1 VIAPDRPGIGWSDRD
16 KSRTVA
22 SWGADVRALAD
33 HLTLERFAVFGWSA
47 GGPHALACAAAL
59 PDRVSRVATCGGM
72 APIRNGADRKELGL
86 AADRMLIP
94 LCRHASL
101 LARVALLAASGRRG
115 PERARKQFLRA
126 LGDTDRKLLE
136 PWPAK
141 ELVCW
146 EGDRVGAFV
155 NGTAGAVDDY
165 RAYGAPDWGLDLDGV
180 QQQVDCWHGEDDELV
195 PMSHAERLAASL
207 PNATLHNVEGG
218 HFLPAQPATLTEI
231 LRRLAD

>member
-1 VIAPDRPGIGWSDRD
+1 
-16 KSRTVA
+16 
-22 SWGADVRALAD
+22 
-33 HLTLERFAVFGWSA
+33 
-47 GGPHALACAAAL
+47 
-59 PDRVSRVATCGGM
+59 M
-72 APIRNGADRKELGL
+72 APIRNRADRRELGL
-86 AADRMLIP
+86 AADWMLIP
-94 LCRHASL
+94 LSRHASL

-115 PERARKQFLRA
+115 PEQARKQFLRA
-126 LGDTDRKLLE
+126 LGETDRKLLE

-165 RAYGAPDWGLDLDGV
+165 RAFGAPGWGFDLADVG
-180 QQQVDCWHGEDDELV
+180 QPVDCWHGADDELV

-207 PNATLHNVEGG
+207 PNATLHVVPGG

-231 LRRLAD
+231 LRQLAD